1 MNSTAGTPSMA
12 PHEIAALVNKLNPRL
27 LEGLAPDDLTCVLDV
42 GTIRR
47 FRRHALLARE
57 GYSADNLFLLLEGLG
72 RTFTTTPKGEK
83 MVLLWISPG
92 ELSGG
97 RAILSQPSKYL
108 VSTET
113 VTNSTA
119 LVWERKTMLSL
130 SKRFSRLLE
139 NALLISS
146 DYLAAYRDFHVAAN
160 YETAPQRVAHVLS
173 NLAHTM
179 GREDLEGI
187 TIEISNEELAN
198 QANVS
203 VFTISRLMSE
213 WQLKGFLLKKRRQVV
228 LLTLKELL
236 HDNR

>member
-1 MNSTAGTPSMA
+1 MA

-160 YETAPQRVAHVLS
+160 YETAPQGSLTY
-173 NLAHTM
+173 LAIWLIPWAEKIL
-179 GREDLEGI
+179 RELRSKSVMKSWRI
-187 TIEISNEELAN
+187 KRMS
-198 QANVS
+198 VS
-203 VFTISRLMSE
+203 SRS
-213 WQLKGFLLKKRRQVV
+213 V
-228 LLTLKELL
+228 
-236 HDNR
+236 D